1 MPTLK
6 SDHLDIKD
14 TQCAETKDLDQKVQK
29 DGQKI
34 KFSSKVTKFAG
45 KIGIDLTLIFSI
57 NDFCCAILSF

>member
-45 KIGIDLTLIFSI
+45 KIGIDLIIIFTHK
-57 NDFCCAILSF
+57 